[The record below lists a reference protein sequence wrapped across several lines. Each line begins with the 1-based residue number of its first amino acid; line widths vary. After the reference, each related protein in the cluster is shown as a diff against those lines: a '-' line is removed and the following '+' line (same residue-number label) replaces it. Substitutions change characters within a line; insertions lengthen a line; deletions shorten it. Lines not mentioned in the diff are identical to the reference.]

1 MIHHLGLIKIAFPHI
16 RTNNENTQFEHT
28 LFIIYSQA
36 IVHYVIV
43 RLNHRFITFRS
54 MVDQWTI
61 NQLAQYHL
69 HFNMSFKYS
78 CFFRYQIYLDIL
90 YLQDLFIQKQTY
102 VHWRIQ
108 GAPWTCAPRCPNSFI
123 FMRFSAKILVPQEN
137 HGSTTDV
144 LLYYICK
151 RKCGHYHCKS

>member
-1 MIHHLGLIKIAFPHI
+1 MIHHLGLIKKAFPHI
-16 RTNNENTQFEHT
+16 RTNNENTQFEHI

-43 RLNHRFITFRS
+43 RLNHRFITFGS

-90 YLQDLFIQKQTY
+90 YFTRPFHTKTNICALADPRSAMDVRPPVSKFFHFHAVFGKNIGSSGKSWIHHWCFIILYLQAQM
-102 VHWRIQ
+102 
-108 GAPWTCAPRCPNSFI
+108 CALS
-123 FMRFSAKILVPQEN
+123 L
-137 HGSTTDV
+137 
-144 LLYYICK
+144 
-151 RKCGHYHCKS
+151 